1 MSQQEEHAVK
11 YNENILKSVEKM
23 KKKSVFYSN
32 MSTGSKIYNAVTGNE
47 YPFLSGTRNELMLW
61 KVIAAD
67 KSQVLYY
74 DSPDEWLSHRKK
86 TMRYDNDDLKS
97 TRNVVLWYQPS
108 EEDIISMKAN
118 GKKNIPKYLPKV
130 NPVYKSEWEYRR
142 ASVM

>member
-11 YNENILKSVEKM
+11 YNKNILKSVEKM
-23 KKKSVFYSN
+23 KKKNIFYSN
-32 MSTGSKIYNAVTGNE
+32 MGTGSKIYNAVTGNE
-47 YPFLSGTRNELMLW
+47 YPFLSGSKSELMLW

-74 DSPDEWLSHRKK
+74 DSPDEWLKHRKK

-97 TRNVVLWYQPS
+97 TRNIVLWYQPS
-108 EEDIISMKAN
+108 EEDVISMKAN

-130 NPVYKSEWEYRR
+130 NPVYKSEWEYRKS
-142 ASVM
+142 SVM